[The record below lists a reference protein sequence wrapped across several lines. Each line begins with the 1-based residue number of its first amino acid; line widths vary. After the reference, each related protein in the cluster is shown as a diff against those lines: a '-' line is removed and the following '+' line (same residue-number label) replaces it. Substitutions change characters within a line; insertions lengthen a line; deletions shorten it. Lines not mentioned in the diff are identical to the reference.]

1 MDNNITNHNNTSQS
15 FVKPQTSE
23 HRNNNN
29 KSLWISTFINTYY
42 LPKCIDT
49 YYFAKTRI
57 DKYYFA
63 KTYKRNH
70 IHTYRKA
77 RLSGL
82 SYRKFKMK
90 QNIEGLISLCSQNAT
105 HLGTI

>member
-1 MDNNITNHNNTSQS
+1 MDNNITNHNNTSQF

-23 HRNNNN
+23 HRNNNDR
-29 KSLWISTFINTYY
+29 SLWISTFIN
-42 LPKCIDT
+42 T

-63 KTYKRNH
+63 KTYKRTH